1 MTTPL
6 SREEQIKKMAK
17 AIHDSDDHLFTKQRY
32 ALKTVNELIDQTL
45 KAFADEVEKL
55 IDRQEKVNL
64 QLHGRPDC
72 KSCSLAES
80 IQALLEKRGNERSK
94 SF

>member
-45 KAFADEVEKL
+45 KAFADEVDTIIENTCGGST
-55 IDRQEKVNL
+55 D
-64 QLHGRPDC
+64 PDVAEL
-72 KSCSLAES
+72 KIEILAALK
-80 IQALLEKRGNERSK
+80 ALLEKRGNERSK

>member
-1 MTTPL
+1 MSLSYCPRCRERVESCVCPPTAPTPTPL
-6 SREEQIKKMAK
+6 SK
-17 AIHDSDDHLFTKQRY
+17 AEKVL
-32 ALKTVNELIDQTL
+32 L

-72 KSCSLAES
+72 KSYSLSES